1 MPPERKILK
10 GFAVQFSHPA
20 VCIKVN
26 LFIPD
31 SFVHISTRLRRSF
44 MKRLLSFFSDSAK
57 ELTHV
62 RCIVMTGMLIAV
74 GLLLKIFVM
83 IPVGETIKIS
93 FNFLALASI
102 GMLFGPVPA
111 VAAGAITDVLGFFVA
126 NKTGGAYHPG
136 FTLVE
141 MTGGLIYGICLYK
154 AQVGKFFP
162 VRCVIAKTLI
172 VIICNLLMNTYFICT
187 LYGTG
192 SFISMLPPRLLKNAI
207 MLPVDI
213 VLMCIVLPAVLTAYN
228 KVFSTKRVAG

>member
-1 MPPERKILK
+1 
-10 GFAVQFSHPA
+10 
-20 VCIKVN
+20 
-26 LFIPD
+26 
-31 SFVHISTRLRRSF
+31 

-141 MTGGLIYGICLYK
+141 
-154 AQVGKFFP
+154 
-162 VRCVIAKTLI
+162 
-172 VIICNLLMNTYFICT
+172 
-187 LYGTG
+187 
-192 SFISMLPPRLLKNAI
+192 
-207 MLPVDI
+207 
-213 VLMCIVLPAVLTAYN
+213 LTAYN